1 MTVRLC
7 CRLSSGLLLWRGV
20 VTRWAG
26 GGRMHRSLTSGRGVS
41 AASGLGV
48 TMRSGGRTWR
58 HFGGMA
64 GRSR

>member
-1 MTVRLC
+1 MTFG
-7 CRLSSGLLLWRGV
+7 LSVMTFGCSV